1 MLKSFS
7 TSFSIFIAIIL
18 LAVILAILFY
28 FTYSEIEKSA
38 KDVALGEIQNVSMTQ
53 THDSGKIIENT
64 LMDIVTNLKTLA
76 NSPTVQQSKDI
87 KDTVLL
93 MNAVQS
99 STQHITDY
107 YRIIDKNGKIIAASN
122 LLDNHQQYNKSIDQ
136 DFSNRSNFI
145 IPKETNK
152 LYISNLINSI
162 NKIPRFSISI
172 PILINDVSK
181 NEFIN
186 RTFSFD
192 NTTNESIP
200 INNTFDKTIFN
211 GIIEASVRID
221 KLEKLLELSML
232 SSEQNELTLLDRK
245 GTIMFTTKKDL
256 LGENYF
262 SDKVQS
268 LILNAPPLKELEYI
282 NQFVNDTLNG
292 KSRIYNLNSTSQTST
307 FSSRPISLEGDQFM
321 TLLINKPYKL
331 DAEVIYFLNLQRNF
345 STIAILIIIF
355 VSSIL
360 GYFLFTWNKRL
371 QTKVNN
377 QTIKLNQNIKEL
389 RKANEQL
396 KVHDKLQKEFI
407 NITAHE
413 LRTPIQSIMG
423 YAEMIKSFPE
433 KTSTYVQ
440 PIERNA
446 QRLYKLIQDILDITK
461 IESGNLALTKTH
473 FDLQEKINNV
483 IKDLTTAKKIDGIN
497 QKIQFVF
504 HPNDSVKVFADKERI
519 YQVISNLIRNA
530 AKFTKGDEAKIEI
543 ILEKIKKDKKELISV
558 KIRDNGTG
566 IDPEILP
573 RLFSKFTTKSEFGGT
588 GLGLYISK
596 KIIEA
601 HDGTIRGYNN
611 NNNNNNHNNNN
622 PDGEKKGST
631 FEFILPLYKTK

>member
-93 MNAVQS
+93 MNAGQS
-99 STQHITDY
+99 STKHITDY

-181 NEFIN
+181 NEVIN

-192 NTTNESIP
+192 NTTNEFIP

-245 GTIMFTTKKDL
+245 GTVMFTTKQDL

-268 LILNAPPLKELEYI
+268 LILNAPPLKELENI

-307 FSSRPISLEGDQFM
+307 FSSRPISIEGDQFM
-321 TLLINKPYKL
+321 TLLINKPYNL

-423 YAEMIKSFPE
+423 YAEMIKSFPQ
-433 KTSTYVQ
+433 KTPTYVQ

-446 QRLYKLIQDILDITK
+446 QRLYKLIHDILDITK
-461 IESGNLALTKTH
+461 IESGNLVLKKTE

-497 QKIQFVF
+497 QNVQFIF
-504 HPNDSVKVFADKERI
+504 HPPNDTFKVFADKERI

-530 AKFTKGDEAKIEI
+530 AKFTSGDEAKIEI
-543 ILEKIKKDKKELISV
+543 ILEKVKNDKKENEWISV

-601 HDGTIRGYNN
+601 HGGTIRGYNN
-611 NNNNNNHNNNN
+611 NLMA
-622 PDGEKKGST
+622 EKKGAT
-631 FEFILPLYKTK
+631 FEFILSLYKTK

>member
-7 TSFSIFIAIIL
+7 SSFSIFILFIL
-18 LAVILAILFY
+18 LAVILGILFY
-28 FTYSEIEKSA
+28 FTYAEIERSA

-53 THDSGKIIENT
+53 THDSGKIIENA
-64 LMDIVTNLKTLA
+64 LMDIVTNLNTLV
-76 NSPTVQQSKDI
+76 NSPTIQQSQDI
-87 KDTVLL
+87 KDMVLL
-93 MNAVQS
+93 MNAGQS
-99 STQHITDY
+99 STHHITDY

-122 LLDNHQQYNKSIDQ
+122 IPDNHQQYNKSIDQ
-136 DFSNRSNFI
+136 DFSNRSYFTI
-145 IPKETNK
+145 AKETNK
-152 LYISNLINSI
+152 LYISNLIDSI
-162 NKIPRFSISI
+162 NKVPRFSISI

-181 NEFIN
+181 NKVIN

-192 NTTNESIP
+192 NTNNEFIP
-200 INNTFDKTIFN
+200 INNTTDKTIFN

-232 SSEQNELTLLDRK
+232 SSQQNEITLLDRNRM
-245 GTIMFTTKKDL
+245 IMFSAKKDL
-256 LGENYF
+256 IGKNFF
-262 SDKVQS
+262 SDPAQS
-268 LILNAPPLKELEYI
+268 LLLKSLPLKELENI
-282 NQFVNDTLNG
+282 NKFVNDALNG
-292 KSRIYNLNSTSQTST
+292 KSDIYNLNSTSQTST
-307 FSSRPISLEGDQFM
+307 FLSRPISLEGDQFM
-321 TLLINKPYKL
+321 TLLINKPYNL

-345 STIAILIIIF
+345 SIIAILIIVFI
-355 VSSIL
+355 SSIL

-371 QTKVNN
+371 QTKVTN
-377 QTIKLNQNIKEL
+377 QTIKLNQNIEQL
-389 RKANEQL
+389 SEANKQL

-423 YAEMIKSFPE
+423 YAEMLKSFPE

-483 IKDLTTAKKIDGIN
+483 IKDLATAKKIDGIN
-497 QKIQFVF
+497 QNVQFVF

-530 AKFTKGDEAKIEI
+530 AKFTNGKEAKIEI

-558 KIRDNGTG
+558 KIMDNGTG

-611 NNNNNNHNNNN
+611 NNNNNNR
-622 PDGEKKGST
+622 DREKKGST

>member
-321 TLLINKPYKL
+321 TLLINKPYNL

-446 QRLYKLIQDILDITK
+446 QRLYKLIHDILDITK
-461 IESGNLALTKTH
+461 IESGNLVLKKTE
-473 FDLQEKINNV
+473 FDLQDKINNV

-497 QKIQFVF
+497 QNVQFVF
-504 HPNDSVKVFADKERI
+504 HPPNDTFKVFADKERI

-530 AKFTKGDEAKIEI
+530 AKFTSGDEAKIEI
-543 ILEKIKKDKKELISV
+543 ILEKVKNDKKENEWISV

-601 HDGTIRGYNN
+601 HKGTIRGYNN
-611 NNNNNNHNNNN
+611 NNNNNNVKA
-622 PDGEKKGST
+622 EKKGAT
-631 FEFILPLYKTK
+631 FEFILSLYKTK

>member
-53 THDSGKIIENT
+53 THDSGRIIENI

-76 NSPTVQQSKDI
+76 KSPTVQQSKDI

-93 MNAVQS
+93 MNAGQS

-145 IPKETNK
+145 IPNETNK

-172 PILINDVSK
+172 PVLINDVSK
-181 NEFIN
+181 NEVIN

-192 NTTNESIP
+192 NTTNEFIP

-268 LILNAPPLKELEYI
+268 LILNAPPLKELENI

-321 TLLINKPYKL
+321 TLLINKPYNL

-446 QRLYKLIQDILDITK
+446 QRLYKLIHDILDITK
-461 IESGNLALTKTH
+461 IESGNLVLKKTE

-497 QKIQFVF
+497 QNVQFVF
-504 HPNDSVKVFADKERI
+504 HPPNDTFKVFADKERI

-530 AKFTKGDEAKIEI
+530 AKFTSGDEAKIEI
-543 ILEKIKKDKKELISV
+543 ILEKVKNDKKENEWISV

-601 HDGTIRGYNN
+601 HGGTIRGYNN
-611 NNNNNNHNNNN
+611 NLKA
-622 PDGEKKGST
+622 EKKGAT
-631 FEFILPLYKTK
+631 FEFILSLYKTK

>member
-1 MLKSFS
+1 
-7 TSFSIFIAIIL
+7 
-18 LAVILAILFY
+18 
-28 FTYSEIEKSA
+28 
-38 KDVALGEIQNVSMTQ
+38 
-53 THDSGKIIENT
+53 
-64 LMDIVTNLKTLA
+64 
-76 NSPTVQQSKDI
+76 
-87 KDTVLL
+87 
-93 MNAVQS
+93 
-99 STQHITDY
+99 
-107 YRIIDKNGKIIAASN
+107 
-122 LLDNHQQYNKSIDQ
+122 
-136 DFSNRSNFI
+136 
-145 IPKETNK
+145 
-152 LYISNLINSI
+152 
-162 NKIPRFSISI
+162 
-172 PILINDVSK
+172 
-181 NEFIN
+181 
-186 RTFSFD
+186 
-192 NTTNESIP
+192 
-200 INNTFDKTIFN
+200 
-211 GIIEASVRID
+211 
-221 KLEKLLELSML
+221 
-232 SSEQNELTLLDRK
+232 
-245 GTIMFTTKKDL
+245 
-256 LGENYF
+256 
-262 SDKVQS
+262 
-268 LILNAPPLKELEYI
+268 
-282 NQFVNDTLNG
+282 
-292 KSRIYNLNSTSQTST
+292 
-307 FSSRPISLEGDQFM
+307 M
-321 TLLINKPYKL
+321 TLLINKPYNL

-446 QRLYKLIQDILDITK
+446 QRLYKLIHDILDITK
-461 IESGNLALTKTH
+461 IESGNLVLKKTE

-497 QKIQFVF
+497 QNVQFVF
-504 HPNDSVKVFADKERI
+504 HPPKDTFKVFADKERI

-530 AKFTKGDEAKIEI
+530 AKFTSGDEAKIEI
-543 ILEKIKKDKKELISV
+543 ILEKVKNDKKENEWISV

-601 HDGTIRGYNN
+601 HGGTIRGYNN
-611 NNNNNNHNNNN
+611 NLKA
-622 PDGEKKGST
+622 EKKGAT
-631 FEFILPLYKTK
+631 FEFILSLYKSK

>member
-1 MLKSFS
+1 MLKSL
-7 TSFSIFIAIIL
+7 TNSFSIFISIIL

-28 FTYSEIEKSA
+28 FTYSEIERSA
-38 KDVALGEIQNVSMTQ
+38 KAVALGEIQNVSMTQ
-53 THDSGKIIENT
+53 THDSGKIIENA
-64 LMDIVTNLKTLA
+64 LMDIVTNLKTLV
-76 NSPTVQQSKDI
+76 NSPSVQQSKDL
-87 KDTVLL
+87 KDIALL
-93 MNAVQS
+93 MNAGQF
-99 STQHITDY
+99 STQQMTDY
-107 YRIIDKNGKIIAASN
+107 YRIMDKNGKILATSN
-122 LLDNHQQYNKSIDQ
+122 VLDNHQQNNKSIDQ
-136 DFSNRSNFI
+136 DFNNRTYFTI
-145 IPKETNK
+145 LKDTNK
-152 LYISNLINSI
+152 LYISNLMNSI
-162 NKIPRFSISI
+162 NNVPRFSISL

-181 NEFIN
+181 NDGIN
-186 RTFSFD
+186 RTFSF
-192 NTTNESIP
+192 
-200 INNTFDKTIFN
+200 NNTNNEFIPTINGFKKIFN

-232 SSEQNELTLLDRK
+232 SSEQNEVTLLDRNEM
-245 GTIMFTTKKDL
+245 IMFNAKKDL
-256 LGENYF
+256 IGKNFF
-262 SDKVQS
+262 SDTVQS
-268 LILNAPPLKELEYI
+268 SILNPLPLKELE
-282 NQFVNDTLNG
+282 NVNKFVKDALNG
-292 KSRIYNLNSTSQTST
+292 KSGIYNLNTTSQTST
-307 FSSRPISLEGDQFM
+307 FSARPISLEGDQFM
-321 TLLINKPYKL
+321 TLLINKPYNI

-345 STIAILIIIF
+345 STITILIIVF

-377 QTIKLNQNIKEL
+377 QTIKLNQNIKQLKE
-389 RKANEQL
+389 ANKQL
-396 KVHDKLQKEFI
+396 KVHDKLQKEFL

-433 KTSTYVQ
+433 KTSAYLQ

-461 IESGNLALTKTH
+461 IESGNLVLNKTQ

-483 IKDLTTAKKIDGIN
+483 LKDLKTAKKIDGIN
-497 QKIQFVF
+497 QDVQIIV
-504 HPNDSVKVFADKERI
+504 HPSDSFKVFADKERI

-530 AKFTKGDEAKIEI
+530 TRFTSGNEAKIEI
-543 ILEKIKKDKKELISV
+543 ILSKVKKDKEDNEWISV

-601 HDGTIRGYNN
+601 HNGTIIGYNN
-611 NNNNNNHNNNN
+611 NLN
-622 PDGEKKGST
+622 GKIKGAT
-631 FEFILPLYKTK
+631 FEFILPLYKSK

>member
-93 MNAVQS
+93 MNAGQS
-99 STQHITDY
+99 STKHITDY

-181 NEFIN
+181 NEVIN

-192 NTTNESIP
+192 NTTNEFIP

-245 GTIMFTTKKDL
+245 GTVMFTTKKDL

-268 LILNAPPLKELEYI
+268 LILNAPPLKELENI

-321 TLLINKPYKL
+321 TLLINKPYNL

-446 QRLYKLIQDILDITK
+446 QRLYKLIHDILDITK
-461 IESGNLALTKTH
+461 IESGNLVLKKTE

-497 QKIQFVF
+497 QNVQFVF
-504 HPNDSVKVFADKERI
+504 HPPNDTFKVFADKERI

-530 AKFTKGDEAKIEI
+530 AKFTSGDEAKIEI
-543 ILEKIKKDKKELISV
+543 ILEKVKNDKKENEWISV

-596 KIIEA
+596 KIVEA
-601 HDGTIRGYNN
+601 HGGTIRGYNN
-611 NNNNNNHNNNN
+611 NLKA
-622 PDGEKKGST
+622 EKKGAT
-631 FEFILPLYKTK
+631 FEFILSLYKTK

>member
-7 TSFSIFIAIIL
+7 NSFSIFILFIL
-18 LAVILAILFY
+18 LAVILGILFY
-28 FTYSEIEKSA
+28 FTYAEIERSA

-53 THDSGKIIENT
+53 THDSGKIIENA
-64 LMDIVTNLKTLA
+64 LMDIVTNLKTLV
-76 NSPTVQQSKDI
+76 NSPTIQQSQDI
-87 KDTVLL
+87 KDMVLL
-93 MNAVQS
+93 MNAGQS
-99 STQHITDY
+99 STHHITDY

-122 LLDNHQQYNKSIDQ
+122 LPNNHQQYNKSIDQ
-136 DFSNRSNFI
+136 DFSNRTYFTI
-145 IPKETNK
+145 AKETNK
-152 LYISNLINSI
+152 LYISNLIDSI
-162 NKIPRFSISI
+162 NKVPRFSISI
-172 PILINDVSK
+172 PILINEISK
-181 NEFIN
+181 NEVIN

-192 NTTNESIP
+192 NTNNEFIP
-200 INNTFDKTIFN
+200 INNTIDKTIFN

-221 KLEKLLELSML
+221 KLEKFLELSML
-232 SSEQNELTLLDRK
+232 SSQQNEVTLLDRNEM
-245 GTIMFTTKKDL
+245 IMFSAKKDL
-256 LGENYF
+256 IGKNFF
-262 SDKVQS
+262 SDTAQS
-268 LILNAPPLKELEYI
+268 LNLKSLPLKELENI
-282 NQFVNDTLNG
+282 NKFVNDALNG
-292 KSRIYNLNSTSQTST
+292 KSGMYNLNFTSQTST
-307 FSSRPISLEGDQFM
+307 FFSRPISLEGDQFM
-321 TLLINKPYKL
+321 TLLINKPYNL

-345 STIAILIIIF
+345 SIIAILIIVF

-371 QTKVNN
+371 QTKVTN
-377 QTIKLNQNIKEL
+377 QTIKLNQHIEQL
-389 RKANEQL
+389 REANKQL

-423 YAEMIKSFPE
+423 YAEMLKSFPE
-433 KTSTYVQ
+433 KTSIYVQ

-461 IESGNLALTKTH
+461 MESGNLVLKKTQ
-473 FDLQEKINNV
+473 FDLQETIYNV
-483 IKDLTTAKKIDGIN
+483 IKDLTTAKKIDVIN
-497 QKIQFVF
+497 QNVQFVF
-504 HPNDSVKVFADKERI
+504 HPNDSVNVFADKERI
-519 YQVISNLIRNA
+519 YQVISNLLRNA
-530 AKFTKGDEAKIEI
+530 AKFTSGNEAKIDI

-611 NNNNNNHNNNN
+611 NN

-631 FEFILPLYKTK
+631 FEFILPLY

>member
-53 THDSGKIIENT
+53 THDSGKIIENI

-87 KDTVLL
+87 KDMVLL
-93 MNAVQS
+93 MNASQS

-181 NEFIN
+181 NEVIN

-192 NTTNESIP
+192 NTTNEFIP

-245 GTIMFTTKKDL
+245 GTVMFTTKKDL

-268 LILNAPPLKELEYI
+268 LILNAPPLKELENI

-321 TLLINKPYKL
+321 TLLINKPYNL

-360 GYFLFTWNKRL
+360 GYFLFTWNKTL

-446 QRLYKLIQDILDITK
+446 QRLYKLIHDILDITK
-461 IESGNLALTKTH
+461 MESGNLVLKKTE
-473 FDLQEKINNV
+473 FDLKEKIKNV

-497 QKIQFVF
+497 QNVQFVF
-504 HPNDSVKVFADKERI
+504 HPPNDTFKVFADKERI

-530 AKFTKGDEAKIEI
+530 AKFTSGDEAKIEI
-543 ILEKIKKDKKELISV
+543 ILEKVKNDKKENEWVSV

-601 HDGTIRGYNN
+601 HGGTIRGYNN
-611 NNNNNNHNNNN
+611 NLKA
-622 PDGEKKGST
+622 EKKGAT
-631 FEFILPLYKTK
+631 FEFILSLYKTK

>member
-1 MLKSFS
+1 MLKSLLN
-7 TSFSIFIAIIL
+7 SFSIFISIIL

-28 FTYSEIEKSA
+28 FTYSEIERSA
-38 KDVALGEIQNVSMTQ
+38 KAVALGEIQNVSMTQ
-53 THDSGKIIENT
+53 THDSGKIIENA
-64 LMDIVTNLKTLA
+64 LMDIVTNLKTLV
-76 NSPTVQQSKDI
+76 NSPTVQQSKDQ
-87 KDTVLL
+87 DMVLL
-93 MNAVQS
+93 MNAGQS
-99 STQHITDY
+99 STQQITDY
-107 YRIIDKNGKIIAASN
+107 YRIIDKNGKIIATSN
-122 LLDNHQQYNKSIDQ
+122 LIDNHQPYNKSIDQ
-136 DFSNRSNFI
+136 GFSNRPSFI

-152 LYISNLINSI
+152 LYISNLINSN
-162 NKIPRFSISI
+162 NKVPRFSISM
-172 PILINDVSK
+172 PILIND
-181 NEFIN
+181 IN
-186 RTFSFD
+186 RTFSF
-192 NTTNESIP
+192 
-200 INNTFDKTIFN
+200 NNTNNEFIQIHNTLNKTIFN

-221 KLEKLLELSML
+221 KLEKFLELSML
-232 SSEQNELTLLDRK
+232 SSEQNEVTLLDRK
-245 GTIMFTTKKDL
+245 EMIMFNAKKDL
-256 LGENYF
+256 IGKKIF

-268 LILNAPPLKELEYI
+268 LILNPLPLKESENI
-282 NQFVNDTLNG
+282 NKFVNDALNG
-292 KSRIYNLNSTSQTST
+292 KSGIYNINTTSQTST
-307 FSSRPISLEGDQFM
+307 FSARPISLEGDQFM
-321 TLLINKPYKL
+321 TLLINKPYNI

-345 STIAILIIIF
+345 STIAIFIIIF

-377 QTIKLNQNIKEL
+377 QTIKLNQNIKQL
-389 RKANEQL
+389 REANKQL

-433 KTSTYVQ
+433 KTSNYVQ

-461 IESGNLALTKTH
+461 IESGNLVLNKTQ

-483 IKDLTTAKKIDGIN
+483 IKDLKTAKKIDGIN
-497 QKIQFVF
+497 QNVQIVF
-504 HPNDSVKVFADKERI
+504 HPNAPFKVFADKERI

-530 AKFTKGDEAKIEI
+530 AKFTSGKEPKIEI
-543 ILEKIKKDKKELISV
+543 ILSKVKKDKNENEWISV

-573 RLFSKFTTKSEFGGT
+573 RLFSKFNTKSEFGGT

-601 HDGTIRGYNN
+601 HDGTIIGYNN
-611 NNNNNNHNNNN
+611 DLN
-622 PDGEKKGST
+622 GEIKGAT

>member
-7 TSFSIFIAIIL
+7 NSFSIFILFIL
-18 LAVILAILFY
+18 LAVILGILFY
-28 FTYSEIEKSA
+28 FTYAEIERSA

-53 THDSGKIIENT
+53 THDSGKIIENA
-64 LMDIVTNLKTLA
+64 LMDIVTNLKTLV
-76 NSPTVQQSKDI
+76 NSPTIQQSQDI
-87 KDTVLL
+87 KDMVLL
-93 MNAVQS
+93 MNAGQS
-99 STQHITDY
+99 STHHITDY

-122 LLDNHQQYNKSIDQ
+122 LPDNHQQYNKSIDQ
-136 DFSNRSNFI
+136 DFSNRSYFTI
-145 IPKETNK
+145 AKKTNK
-152 LYISNLINSI
+152 LYISNLIDSI
-162 NKIPRFSISI
+162 NKVPRFSISI

-181 NEFIN
+181 NEVIN

-192 NTTNESIP
+192 NTNNKFIP
-200 INNTFDKTIFN
+200 INNTIDRTILFN

-232 SSEQNELTLLDRK
+232 SSQQNEVTLLDRNEM
-245 GTIMFTTKKDL
+245 IMFSAKKDL
-256 LGENYF
+256 IGKNFF
-262 SDKVQS
+262 SDTAQS
-268 LILNAPPLKELEYI
+268 LIFNSLPLKELENI
-282 NQFVNDTLNG
+282 NKFVNDALNG
-292 KSRIYNLNSTSQTST
+292 KSGIYNLNSTSQTST
-307 FSSRPISLEGDQFM
+307 FLSRPISLEGDQFM
-321 TLLINKPYKL
+321 TLLINKPYNL

-345 STIAILIIIF
+345 SIIAILIIVF

-371 QTKVNN
+371 QTKVTN
-377 QTIKLNQNIKEL
+377 QTIKLNQNIEQL
-389 RKANEQL
+389 SEANKQL

-423 YAEMIKSFPE
+423 YAEMLKSFPE

-461 IESGNLALTKTH
+461 IESGNLALTKTQ

-497 QKIQFVF
+497 QNVQFVF

-530 AKFTKGDEAKIEI
+530 AKFTNGKEAKIEI

-611 NNNNNNHNNNN
+611 NNNN
-622 PDGEKKGST
+622 PDGEKKGAT

>member
-28 FTYSEIEKSA
+28 FTYSEIDRSA
-38 KDVALGEIQNVSMTQ
+38 KEVALGEIQNVSMTQ

-64 LMDIVTNLKTLA
+64 LMDIVTNLETLA

-93 MNAVQS
+93 MNAGQS

-107 YRIIDKNGKIIAASN
+107 YRIIDKNGKTIATSN

-181 NEFIN
+181 NEVIN

-192 NTTNESIP
+192 NTTTEFIP
-200 INNTFDKTIFN
+200 INNTFEKTIFN

-221 KLEKLLELSML
+221 KLEKILELSML

-268 LILNAPPLKELEYI
+268 LIINPPPLKELENI
-282 NQFVNDTLNG
+282 HQFVNDALNG
-292 KSRIYNLNSTSQTST
+292 KSGIYNLKSTSQTST

-321 TLLINKPYKL
+321 TLLINKPYNL

-345 STIAILIIIF
+345 STIAILIIVF
-355 VSSIL
+355 VSSML

-433 KTSTYVQ
+433 KTLTYVQ

-446 QRLYKLIQDILDITK
+446 QRLYKLIHDILDITK
-461 IESGNLALTKTH
+461 IESGNLVLKKTE
-473 FDLQEKINNV
+473 FDLQETINNM

-497 QKIQFVF
+497 QNVQFVF
-504 HPNDSVKVFADKERI
+504 HPPNDAFKVFADKERI

-530 AKFTKGDEAKIEI
+530 AKFTSGDEAKIEI
-543 ILEKIKKDKKELISV
+543 ILEKVKNDKKENEWISV

-601 HDGTIRGYNN
+601 HGGTIRGYNN
-611 NNNNNNHNNNN
+611 NNLNT
-622 PDGEKKGST
+622 EKKGST
-631 FEFILPLYKTK
+631 FEFILSLYKTK

>member
-321 TLLINKPYKL
+321 TLLINKPYNL

-446 QRLYKLIQDILDITK
+446 QRLYKLIHDILDITK
-461 IESGNLALTKTH
+461 IESGNLVLKKTE
-473 FDLQEKINNV
+473 FDLQDKINNV

-497 QKIQFVF
+497 QNVQFVF
-504 HPNDSVKVFADKERI
+504 HPPNDTFKVFADKERI

-530 AKFTKGDEAKIEI
+530 AKFTSGDEAKIEI
-543 ILEKIKKDKKELISV
+543 ILEKVKNDKKEYEWISV

-601 HDGTIRGYNN
+601 HKGTIRGYNN
-611 NNNNNNHNNNN
+611 NNNNNVKA
-622 PDGEKKGST
+622 EKEGAT
-631 FEFILPLYKTK
+631 FEFILSLYKTK